1 METKAHTVKRFD
13 AELEELNNNVVKM
26 ASAVE
31 EQLGRLGDALV
42 NLNADE
48 AAKVM
53 AEDHVINSWEAELDD
68 YLETIISRRQPQAV
82 DLRLLLGYYRMTT
95 DFERMGD
102 EIRNAAKGVRKLSE
116 LVKPLSEPALANVST
131 LFSLHALLRV
141 MGDDKIACVR
151 LLDPERARALVA
163 RRTIVSAE
171 VDEAL
176 SDTVE
181 RLKTGELKLA
191 DGLEFIRIN
200 RSLER
205 VAAHMQ
211 NVGETVVFMT
221 EGVDIR
227 HAGKTQPQQ
236 TENISKCPKP
246 LGRKFRQCSAPMQKM
261 HAEQVAD
268 SHGKYNLTHHKLV
281 GILHQTCPRR
291 CCLSLRT
298 SSLFRSSSFLSAK
311 PKAFARHVQGALPR
325 LARRSPPSVPI

>member
-42 NLNADE
+42 NLNAD
-48 AAKVM
+48 
-53 AEDHVINSWEAELDD
+53 D
-68 YLETIISRRQPQAV
+68 
-82 DLRLLLGYYRMTT
+82 
-95 DFERMGD
+95 
-102 EIRNAAKGVRKLSE
+102 AAKGVRKLSE

-141 MGDDKIACVR
+141 MGDDMIACVR

-236 TENISKCPKP
+236 N
-246 LGRKFRQCSAPMQKM
+246 
-261 HAEQVAD
+261 
-268 SHGKYNLTHHKLV
+268 
-281 GILHQTCPRR
+281 
-291 CCLSLRT
+291 
-298 SSLFRSSSFLSAK
+298 
-311 PKAFARHVQGALPR
+311 
-325 LARRSPPSVPI
+325 

>member
-68 YLETIISRRQPQAV
+68 YLETRQPQAV

-141 MGDDKIACVR
+141 MGDDMIACVR

-236 TENISKCPKP
+236 N
-246 LGRKFRQCSAPMQKM
+246 
-261 HAEQVAD
+261 
-268 SHGKYNLTHHKLV
+268 
-281 GILHQTCPRR
+281 
-291 CCLSLRT
+291 
-298 SSLFRSSSFLSAK
+298 
-311 PKAFARHVQGALPR
+311 
-325 LARRSPPSVPI
+325 

>member
-53 AEDHVINSWEAELDD
+53 AEDHVINSWEAELYY
-68 YLETIISRRQPQAV
+68 YLETIISRRHPHAV

-141 MGDDKIACVR
+141 MGDDMIACVR

-236 TENISKCPKP
+236 N
-246 LGRKFRQCSAPMQKM
+246 
-261 HAEQVAD
+261 
-268 SHGKYNLTHHKLV
+268 
-281 GILHQTCPRR
+281 
-291 CCLSLRT
+291 
-298 SSLFRSSSFLSAK
+298 
-311 PKAFARHVQGALPR
+311 
-325 LARRSPPSVPI
+325 

>member
-13 AELEELNNNVVKM
+13 AELEELNDNVVKM

-82 DLRLLLGYYRMTT
+82 DLRLLLGDYRMTT

-141 MGDDKIACVR
+141 MGDDMIACVR

-236 TENISKCPKP
+236 N
-246 LGRKFRQCSAPMQKM
+246 
-261 HAEQVAD
+261 
-268 SHGKYNLTHHKLV
+268 
-281 GILHQTCPRR
+281 
-291 CCLSLRT
+291 
-298 SSLFRSSSFLSAK
+298 
-311 PKAFARHVQGALPR
+311 
-325 LARRSPPSVPI
+325 

>member
-141 MGDDKIACVR
+141 MGDDMIACVR
-151 LLDPERARALVA
+151 LLDPERARAL
-163 RRTIVSAE
+163 

-236 TENISKCPKP
+236 N
-246 LGRKFRQCSAPMQKM
+246 
-261 HAEQVAD
+261 
-268 SHGKYNLTHHKLV
+268 
-281 GILHQTCPRR
+281 
-291 CCLSLRT
+291 
-298 SSLFRSSSFLSAK
+298 
-311 PKAFARHVQGALPR
+311 
-325 LARRSPPSVPI
+325 

>member
-68 YLETIISRRQPQAV
+68 YLETIISRSQPQAV

-141 MGDDKIACVR
+141 MGDDMIACVR

-236 TENISKCPKP
+236 N
-246 LGRKFRQCSAPMQKM
+246 
-261 HAEQVAD
+261 
-268 SHGKYNLTHHKLV
+268 
-281 GILHQTCPRR
+281 
-291 CCLSLRT
+291 
-298 SSLFRSSSFLSAK
+298 
-311 PKAFARHVQGALPR
+311 
-325 LARRSPPSVPI
+325 

>member
-1 METKAHTVKRFD
+1 MREDRFRVAKLNQLAQIHECGVLGNASSLLHAVTDDNDRVVFLEFVNQLFNAGGGNRVKRRARFVKQQYLRLHGD
-13 AELEELNNNVVKM
+13 AASNAQTLLLAAGERGAGLSELILHIVPER
-26 ASAVE
+26 
-31 EQLGRLGDALV
+31 RLAQRPFNALIQIGFGDALV

-141 MGDDKIACVR
+141 MGDDMIACVR

-236 TENISKCPKP
+236 N
-246 LGRKFRQCSAPMQKM
+246 
-261 HAEQVAD
+261 
-268 SHGKYNLTHHKLV
+268 
-281 GILHQTCPRR
+281 
-291 CCLSLRT
+291 
-298 SSLFRSSSFLSAK
+298 
-311 PKAFARHVQGALPR
+311 
-325 LARRSPPSVPI
+325 

>member
-68 YLETIISRRQPQAV
+68 YLETIISRRQPHAV

-141 MGDDKIACVR
+141 MGDDMIACVR

-236 TENISKCPKP
+236 N
-246 LGRKFRQCSAPMQKM
+246 
-261 HAEQVAD
+261 
-268 SHGKYNLTHHKLV
+268 
-281 GILHQTCPRR
+281 
-291 CCLSLRT
+291 
-298 SSLFRSSSFLSAK
+298 
-311 PKAFARHVQGALPR
+311 
-325 LARRSPPSVPI
+325 

>member
-68 YLETIISRRQPQAV
+68 YLETIISRRQPQTV

-141 MGDDKIACVR
+141 MGDDMIACVR

-236 TENISKCPKP
+236 N
-246 LGRKFRQCSAPMQKM
+246 
-261 HAEQVAD
+261 
-268 SHGKYNLTHHKLV
+268 
-281 GILHQTCPRR
+281 
-291 CCLSLRT
+291 
-298 SSLFRSSSFLSAK
+298 
-311 PKAFARHVQGALPR
+311 
-325 LARRSPPSVPI
+325 

>member
-1 METKAHTVKRFD
+1 M
-13 AELEELNNNVVKM
+13 M
-26 ASAVE
+26 AVYLLWFKKKEIERKEMDLCDNLTYVGLAFMT
-31 EQLGRLGDALV
+31 LGMLTGA
-42 NLNADE
+42 
-48 AAKVM
+48 
-53 AEDHVINSWEAELDD
+53 IC
-68 YLETIISRRQPQAV
+68 
-82 DLRLLLGYYRMTT
+82 YRMTT

-141 MGDDKIACVR
+141 MGDDMIACVR

-236 TENISKCPKP
+236 N
-246 LGRKFRQCSAPMQKM
+246 
-261 HAEQVAD
+261 
-268 SHGKYNLTHHKLV
+268 
-281 GILHQTCPRR
+281 
-291 CCLSLRT
+291 
-298 SSLFRSSSFLSAK
+298 
-311 PKAFARHVQGALPR
+311 
-325 LARRSPPSVPI
+325 

>member
-82 DLRLLLGYYRMTT
+82 DLRLLLGFDRMTT

-141 MGDDKIACVR
+141 MGDDMIACVR

-236 TENISKCPKP
+236 N
-246 LGRKFRQCSAPMQKM
+246 
-261 HAEQVAD
+261 
-268 SHGKYNLTHHKLV
+268 
-281 GILHQTCPRR
+281 
-291 CCLSLRT
+291 
-298 SSLFRSSSFLSAK
+298 
-311 PKAFARHVQGALPR
+311 
-325 LARRSPPSVPI
+325 

>member
-13 AELEELNNNVVKM
+13 AELEELNSNIVQM

-68 YLETIISRRQPQAV
+68 YLETVISR
-82 DLRLLLGYYRMTT
+82 RLLLGYYRMTT

-141 MGDDKIACVR
+141 MGDDMIACVR

-236 TENISKCPKP
+236 N
-246 LGRKFRQCSAPMQKM
+246 
-261 HAEQVAD
+261 
-268 SHGKYNLTHHKLV
+268 
-281 GILHQTCPRR
+281 
-291 CCLSLRT
+291 
-298 SSLFRSSSFLSAK
+298 
-311 PKAFARHVQGALPR
+311 
-325 LARRSPPSVPI
+325 

>member
-82 DLRLLLGYYRMTT
+82 DLRLLRGYYRMTT

-102 EIRNAAKGVRKLSE
+102 EIRNAAKGVRKLGE

-141 MGDDKIACVR
+141 MGDDMIACVR

-163 RRTIVSAE
+163 RRPIVSAE

-236 TENISKCPKP
+236 N
-246 LGRKFRQCSAPMQKM
+246 
-261 HAEQVAD
+261 
-268 SHGKYNLTHHKLV
+268 
-281 GILHQTCPRR
+281 
-291 CCLSLRT
+291 
-298 SSLFRSSSFLSAK
+298 
-311 PKAFARHVQGALPR
+311 
-325 LARRSPPSVPI
+325 

>member
-1 METKAHTVKRFD
+1 
-13 AELEELNNNVVKM
+13 
-26 ASAVE
+26 
-31 EQLGRLGDALV
+31 
-42 NLNADE
+42 
-48 AAKVM
+48 
-53 AEDHVINSWEAELDD
+53 
-68 YLETIISRRQPQAV
+68 
-82 DLRLLLGYYRMTT
+82 MTT

-116 LVKPLSEPALANVST
+116 LVKPLSEPALAIVST

-141 MGDDKIACVR
+141 MGDDMIACVR

-236 TENISKCPKP
+236 N
-246 LGRKFRQCSAPMQKM
+246 
-261 HAEQVAD
+261 
-268 SHGKYNLTHHKLV
+268 
-281 GILHQTCPRR
+281 
-291 CCLSLRT
+291 
-298 SSLFRSSSFLSAK
+298 
-311 PKAFARHVQGALPR
+311 
-325 LARRSPPSVPI
+325 

>member
-1 METKAHTVKRFD
+1 MRFNTKLLHG
-13 AELEELNNNVVKM
+13 NKM
-26 ASAVE
+26 
-31 EQLGRLGDALV
+31 GDANTGATLTPV
-42 NLNADE
+42 YQSSAFYQPS
-48 AAKVM
+48 
-53 AEDHVINSWEAELDD
+53 AEQHEKLFHNKATGFSYTRINNP
-68 YLETIISRRQPQAV
+68 TIFAFEE
-82 DLRLLLGYYRMTT
+82 RMTT

-141 MGDDKIACVR
+141 MGDDMIACVR

-236 TENISKCPKP
+236 N
-246 LGRKFRQCSAPMQKM
+246 
-261 HAEQVAD
+261 
-268 SHGKYNLTHHKLV
+268 
-281 GILHQTCPRR
+281 
-291 CCLSLRT
+291 
-298 SSLFRSSSFLSAK
+298 
-311 PKAFARHVQGALPR
+311 
-325 LARRSPPSVPI
+325 